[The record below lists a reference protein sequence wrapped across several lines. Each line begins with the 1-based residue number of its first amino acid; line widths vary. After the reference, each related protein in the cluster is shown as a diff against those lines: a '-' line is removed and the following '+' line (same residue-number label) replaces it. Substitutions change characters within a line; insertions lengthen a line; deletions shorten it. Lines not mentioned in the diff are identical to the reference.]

1 MVADDERPAG
11 FSLRRWS
18 QRKLEATRA
27 SDPLPGAPPPQ
38 LAAPAAVAPA
48 TAAPAAA
55 ANAGGA
61 TAAPELPPVESLTFD
76 SDFTAF
82 LQPKVDEAL
91 RRQALRTLFRDPRFN
106 VMDGLDVYIDDYSKP
121 DPISPELVRQL
132 VQSRYIFDPPKTRV
146 NADGH
151 VEEVP
156 PEDALAAALPPEEPS
171 PAAPDSADPHT
182 EDATHAAGDGPVDTG
197 DEPNAPKSQA

>member
-1 MVADDERPAG
+1 MVADDDRPAG

-38 LAAPAAVAPA
+38 LAAPPAVAPA
-48 TAAPAAA
+48 TTAPAAA
-55 ANAGGA
+55 ANADGA
-61 TAAPELPPVESLTFD
+61 AAAPELPPVESLTFD

-106 VMDGLDVYIDDYSKP
+106 VMDGLDVYIDDYSKTEP
-121 DPISPELVRQL
+121 IPAAMLAGLKQAQNILQWAREDTEERRRKEEAGAGTAPLETDPEQAAL
-132 VQSRYIFDPPKTRV
+132 
-146 NADGH
+146 
-151 VEEVP
+151 EP
-156 PEDALAAALPPEEPS
+156 PEARTDPGHRPEVKATEPARASATDAG
-171 PAAPDSADPHT
+171 
-182 EDATHAAGDGPVDTG
+182 ATTR
-197 DEPNAPKSQA
+197 S